1 MFEAN
6 SSLTPEKI
14 KEIENILEHAAQEEK
29 LMFDFE
35 IVRNDDGTEVID
47 RTGCTFY
54 DDLSPSE
61 LIDYNEVD
69 DQLYAMEIA
78 ERKLRRKRKKEL
90 FRRAA

>member
-1 MFEAN
+1 
-6 SSLTPEKI
+6 
-14 KEIENILEHAAQEEK
+14 
-29 LMFDFE
+29 MFDFE

-54 DDLSPSE
+54 DELSPSE

-78 ERKLRRKRKKEL
+78 ERKLRRSVLWKWYSAVNDSL
-90 FRRAA
+90 FFIISPYIWL